1 MRDSELLL
9 RRARRPLVIGM
20 GGGGDVVGA
29 LATAELIRIYDGG
42 DPVLGGLTWERRPF
56 DPVPG
61 PRAVAEITDAEELA
75 PGILLAGPDTRLR
88 DRDVFFAESRMAEFL
103 GQRTL
108 LIDINDGP
116 GPVAEGLAQ
125 AIAALKCDLLVLVDV
140 GGDVVARGDEPG
152 LRSPL
157 CDAVM
162 LAAGGRLS
170 RRGQPVLLGIFGIGC
185 DAELTPAEVL
195 ARVSEVAAAG
205 GLCGAR
211 GLTGPVAER
220 MEAAIELVSTEA
232 SAQAVRAFRGA
243 SGRVAIRG
251 GTRTLELTPAAALT
265 FYLDVDITIKVAG
278 RLARAVADAGSLE
291 QANDSLGALGIATE
305 LDYEREAAGVET
317 ARSTGRPLERR
328 RVIDALDLDRDVHRP
343 AARALDAKLAVHVL
357 GWHRGRE
364 HIAALDAHVVVGAV
378 AVEDRPVGAL
388 LDGRPAVAR
397 DLALAD
403 MPHRDRRHLRSPTA
417 PPASR

>member
-20 GGGGDVVGA
+20 GGGGDIVGA
-29 LATAELIRIYDGG
+29 LATAELMRLYDGA
-42 DPVLGGLTWERRPF
+42 DPVLGGLTWERRPY

-61 PRAVAEITDAEELA
+61 PRSAAEIAGAEELA

-103 GQRTL
+103 GQRTV

-116 GPVAEGLAQ
+116 GQVADGLEQ
-125 AIAALKCDLLVLVDV
+125 AIAALKCDLLVLIDV

-162 LAAGGRLS
+162 LAAGARLS
-170 RRGQPVLLGIFGIGC
+170 RRGQPVLVGIFGIGC
-185 DAELTPAEVL
+185 DAELTAGEVL
-195 ARVSEVAAAG
+195 ARVSAVAAAG

-220 MEAAIELVSTEA
+220 LEAAIEHVSTEA

-243 SGRVAIRG
+243 SGPTKIRG
-251 GTRTLELTPAAALT
+251 GTRSLELTPAAVLT
-265 FYLDVDITIKVAG
+265 FYLDVDITINAAG
-278 RLARAVADAGSLE
+278 RLARAVADAGSLDE
-291 QANDSLGALGIATE
+291 ANDALNLLGIGTE
-305 LDYEREAAGVET
+305 LDYERGAAGVE
-317 ARSTGRPLERR
+317 AGSQ
-328 RVIDALDLDRDVHRP
+328 
-343 AARALDAKLAVHVL
+343 
-357 GWHRGRE
+357 
-364 HIAALDAHVVVGAV
+364 GA
-378 AVEDRPVGAL
+378 
-388 LDGRPAVAR
+388 
-397 DLALAD
+397 
-403 MPHRDRRHLRSPTA
+403 
-417 PPASR
+417 